1 MTLLSMVRKGRPEQG
16 VYDTA
21 SRNGMVQR
29 DTRCVCEGTDQR
41 VIQARFNG
49 PCDMPELGVHRCSQE

>member
-41 VIQARFNG
+41 GVWGAGIG
-49 PCDMPELGVHRCSQE
+49 PGDMTGQSDHGCSQK